1 MSGRISIDNLSD
13 SLKELINQ
21 AGITEEQVINLI
33 NANGLTEEQVIN
45 LIKNNLTGDLTQLS
59 TTNKT
64 NIVAAINELFQSANN
79 GKELIANAIGEPL
92 SSNDTFSAMS
102 TDINNLLSTFKT
114 NMMNNGVT
122 VESGDKF
129 KSLID
134 KIATMVEEGSG
145 KGIQFA
151 SGIHNMSGSNN
162 DFVITNLTFKPDI
175 ILVDYYPSITL
186 HHIHMYN
193 RFIDEDNY
201 FILGNW
207 NGSSMYYRRAL
218 SDTYYINETGFC
230 LTGMSLPLNKD
241 INWYAIGVGEE
252 DTTLRDSLASI
263 LQEEGVS
270 VTEEDDM
277 ASLISKVDEEFSDK
291 NANMNYYPTWYIPH
305 DNYIL
310 AADMMYNNS
319 TTLGRAYH
327 TISSVGNYIY
337 AIGGWTSSSSS
348 NATYLVSRFNVLN
361 NTWDLMSNA
370 PSTMNDHT
378 ASVIDDKIYIIDSSN
393 AYCYNPSNDSWS
405 TITNVP
411 TNRYHHSEAVVN
423 GRMYIL
429 CGYPSSGGG
438 SALKSVYS
446 YDPTTS
452 SWTAETDMLYVRYK
466 HSSSA
471 VGDKIYLMCGGASP
485 TKDNYCYDTLTKT
498 WSTKTAPPS
507 ARNEHTSS
515 TVDGKIYLIGGT
527 ETSFGTSTNY
537 CYDPVTNTWS
547 TQKECATSIYCHAAT
562 VSENVIYCIG
572 CLNPGGA
579 SSNINICYIP

>member
-13 SLKELINQ
+13 SLKEIIANS
-21 AGITEEQVINLI
+21 GMTEEQIIELLENEEVIDSL
-33 NANGLTEEQVIN
+33 
-45 LIKNNLTGDLTQLS
+45 
-59 TTNKT
+59 KT
-64 NIVAAINELFQSANN
+64 DSKSIVGAINELFQSANN
-79 GKELIANAIGEPL
+79 GKELIASAIGEPV
-92 SSNDTFSAMS
+92 SAEDTFSAMS
-102 TDINNLLSTFKT
+102 SDINGLLSTFKT

-134 KIATMVEEGSG
+134 KIATMVEEGEG

-151 SGIHNMSGSNN
+151 EGEFSATLESSDSVRVDYDFGFTPTIVFVNVSKTMCLDEDYISYTENPNACASSVSQSRIPIYAGSNYLYN
-162 DFVITNLTFKPDI
+162 SGYVSIKNITDTGFDI
-175 ILVDYYPSITL
+175 VSTAPI
-186 HHIHMYN
+186 
-193 RFIDEDNY
+193 DNY
-201 FILGNW
+201 I
-207 NGSSMYYRRAL
+207 YV
-218 SDTYYINETGFC
+218 DH
-230 LTGMSLPLNKD
+230 
-241 INWYAIGVGEE
+241 WYAIGVGEE

-263 LQEEGVS
+263 LEEEGVS

-277 ASLISKVDEEFSDK
+277 ASLISKVDSEFSDK

-310 AADMMYNNS
+310 AANMMYDSS

-348 NATYLVSRFNVLN
+348 NATYLISRFNVLN

-370 PSTMNDHT
+370 PSTMSNHT
-378 ASVIDDKIYIIDSSN
+378 ASVIDDKIYIIGSAN

-405 TITNVP
+405 DITNVP

-429 CGYPSSGGG
+429 CGYPSSGGS

-485 TKDNYCYDTLTKT
+485 TKDNYCYDTVTKT

-547 TQKECATSIYCHAAT
+547 TQKECASASIYCHAAT
-562 VSENVIYCIG
+562 VSENVIYCMG

>member
-1 MSGRISIDNLSD
+1 MHVTACGYYN
-13 SLKELINQ
+13 
-21 AGITEEQVINLI
+21 
-33 NANGLTEEQVIN
+33 NG
-45 LIKNNLTGDLTQLS
+45 
-59 TTNKT
+59 
-64 NIVAAINELFQSANN
+64 SANHDFLLDSQYSYDEN
-79 GKELIANAIGEPL
+79 TCLVVGDDGGSGLMFI
-92 SSNDTFSAMS
+92 
-102 TDINNLLSTFKT
+102 TDITKESFTINYGGTVQL
-114 NMMNNGVT
+114 GVNF
-122 VESGDKF
+122 G
-129 KSLID
+129 
-134 KIATMVEEGSG
+134 A
-145 KGIQFA
+145 
-151 SGIHNMSGSNN
+151 
-162 DFVITNLTFKPDI
+162 
-175 ILVDYYPSITL
+175 
-186 HHIHMYN
+186 
-193 RFIDEDNY
+193 DE
-201 FILGNW
+201 W
-207 NGSSMYYRRAL
+207 
-218 SDTYYINETGFC
+218 
-230 LTGMSLPLNKD
+230 
-241 INWYAIGVGEE
+241 WAIGVGEE

-263 LQEEGVS
+263 LEEEGVS

-277 ASLISKVDEEFSDK
+277 ASLITKVDEEFNDK

-305 DNYIL
+305 DNYIT
-310 AADMMYNNS
+310 AASMA
-319 TTLGRAYH
+319 LGRAYH

-348 NATYLVSRFNVLN
+348 GATYLVSRFNVLN
-361 NTWDLMSNA
+361 NTWDSMSNA
-370 PSTMNDHT
+370 PSTMSNHT
-378 ASVIDDKIYIIDSSN
+378 ASVIDDKIYIIGSAN

-405 TITNVP
+405 DITNVP

-429 CGYPSSGGG
+429 CGYPSSGGS

-547 TQKECATSIYCHAAT
+547 TQKECTSASIYCHAAT
-562 VSENVIYCIG
+562 VSENVIYCMG